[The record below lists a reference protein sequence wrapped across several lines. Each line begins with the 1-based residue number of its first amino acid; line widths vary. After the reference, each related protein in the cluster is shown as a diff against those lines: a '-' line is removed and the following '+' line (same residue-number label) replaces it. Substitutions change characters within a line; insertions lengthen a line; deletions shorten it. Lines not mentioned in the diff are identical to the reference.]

1 MKIAWVTPFALRSS
15 IGRVSAEVTR
25 VLASRGHQVEILRCE
40 AENDPQ
46 EPLHPTR
53 LPIHHWRDYP
63 LDRLDTEFDL
73 VVVNIGDNY
82 PFHAGVFPV
91 LDAARCL
98 GVFHDFYLYNL
109 FSGWLHHNHL
119 DHRRHDAEIIATY
132 GADIADDAV
141 ATRSGQRDI
150 AQIAER
156 LPMAEWLAARCAGA
170 LAHARF
176 YAPRLEAACPG
187 PVTVQPLCC
196 PDRANPPAPAVF
208 PKPTGDR
215 LTLTTVGV
223 MNANKRVADIL
234 KALGGSALLRDCV
247 YRLVGPISA
256 EEQMRLETLSQDVGF
271 SGLEIDGAVDDDQL
285 DRRLAEADII
295 CCLRKPVLEGASGS
309 AIEGMLS
316 GRPTVVA
323 RAGFYGE
330 LPDDLVFKVDGEID
344 IVEIRAVL
352 ERLAGD
358 AELRL
363 STGRAA
369 RAWALETLNAERYVD
384 GLEMMARA
392 MVLSRPLEKIAGRV
406 GEELKALE
414 LGEDD
419 PAVGRIGATLQR
431 LFAPLTA

>member
-40 AENDPQ
+40 DVNDHS

-53 LPIHHWRDYP
+53 LPVHHWRDYR
-63 LDRLDTEFDL
+63 LERLDAEFDL

-82 PFHAGVFPV
+82 PFHAGVFHV
-91 LDAARCL
+91 LDAASCL
-98 GVFHDFYLYNL
+98 GVFHDFYIYNL

-119 DHRRHDAEIIATY
+119 DYRRHDAEIIATY
-132 GADIADDAV
+132 GPEIAGEAV

-156 LPMAEWLAARCAGA
+156 LPMAEWLAARCGGA
-170 LAHARF
+170 LAHAEF

-187 PVTVQPLCC
+187 PVFVQPLCC
-196 PDRANPPAPAVF
+196 PDRANPPAPPVA
-208 PKPTGDR
+208 KDQ

-223 MNANKRVADIL
+223 MNANKRVADIIQ
-234 KALGGSALLRDCV
+234 AIGGSQRLRDCV
-247 YRLVGPISA
+247 YRLVGPISP
-256 EEQMRLETLSQDVGF
+256 EEQTRLETLALEVGF
-271 SGLEIDGAVDDDQL
+271 AGLEIDGAVDDDQL
-285 DRRLAEADII
+285 DQRLAQADII

-316 GRPTVVA
+316 GRPTLVA

-330 LPDDLVFKVDGEID
+330 LPDDLVFKVDAEID
-344 IVEIRAVL
+344 VAEIRAVL

-358 AELRL
+358 ADLRL
-363 STGRAA
+363 TMGQAS

-384 GLEMMARA
+384 GLEIAAEAMALSGPLRKISGIVGRELRA
-392 MVLSRPLEKIAGRV
+392 LQLV
-406 GEELKALE
+406 
-414 LGEDD
+414 EDD
-419 PAVGRIGATLQR
+419 PAVTRIGATLQK
-431 LFAPLTA
+431 LFAPLDAPSQA